1 VEALLR
7 WNRPRFGLV
16 GPKDFIPIAEETQLI
31 VPIGEWVLRE
41 ACRQARLWQNDRP
54 AGFRMAVN
62 LSPRQFQHSDLT
74 LVIATALELSG
85 LAPGDLELE
94 ITESLAMQN
103 TTRTIATLRRLRE
116 MGVQIAID
124 DFGTGHSSLNYLRSF
139 PIDSVKIDQEF
150 VQEIEFSA
158 ADRAI
163 VSAVIGMARGLRLRV
178 TAEGVET
185 ESQLAFLREQG
196 CQEVQGFLFGEPVP
210 ASAFQ
215 PG

>member
-1 VEALLR
+1 
-7 WNRPRFGLV
+7 
-16 GPKDFIPIAEETQLI
+16 
-31 VPIGEWVLRE
+31 VLRE
-41 ACRQARLWQNDRP
+41 ACRQARVWQSNRP

-62 LSPRQFQHSDLT
+62 LSPRQFQHSDLP
-74 LVIATALELSG
+74 LVIASALELSG

-103 TTRTIATLRRLRE
+103 TTRTIATLHRLRE

-150 VQEIEFSA
+150 VQEIETSA

-163 VSAVIGMARGLRLRV
+163 IAAVIGMARGLGLRV
-178 TAEGVET
+178 IAEGVET
-185 ESQLAFLREQG
+185 EQQLDFLREQG
-196 CQEVQGFLFGEPVP
+196 CEEVQGFFFSEPVP
-210 ASAFQ
+210 AGSLQ
-215 PG
+215 PGSS